1 MQKIELPKW
10 KAMVSILGVSGAVLM
25 WTLSIARDV
34 RIIAQETE
42 KTINEMQPIPK
53 KESPKPIEVLNEK
66 TKPFLV
72 PPPPP
77 DMERMK
83 KEGCVADG
91 LLNGYGEKEERMA
104 KYINRSDCYYLH
116 RSIETWLDPPD
127 WDKIDEVKQQIKKQ
141 DIVYG
146 MFIAEAIDKK
156 ANYHFNEEN
165 REFEFEEMCRGGSNN
180 YWGEH
185 TCKPSFE
192 KSEYRKY
199 LRAITHEAMDRGVQ
213 VFLFGQI
220 FYQESAGLK
229 RYFVHD
235 VIADMRAYADWLGME
250 IVIGAQTNDIEDER
264 YLQLF
269 DFIEG
274 GIGIDDGGDFPKNEA
289 CHPRWYE
296 EEGDWCWALLWN
308 DRYATKAHNVFLHLD
323 WSGKKNDDMARFSR
337 MDRNERKRTL
347 EYLHT
352 YFTSRGHG
360 FLLPVLARLHG
371 ENGGCYGPTTH
382 FYAPNNEFECKDEE
396 IIRDILNKNGK

>member
-1 MQKIELPKW
+1 MQRIEVQKW
-10 KAMVSILGVSGAVLM
+10 GAIALILGVASIVLA
-25 WTLSIARDV
+25 WVLWVSNDV
-34 RIIAQETE
+34 RNLAKETD
-42 KTINEMQPIPK
+42 KTLAEMQPIPK
-53 KESPKPIEVLNEK
+53 KEPPKPIEVLNEK
-66 TKPFLV
+66 KRPFLT

-83 KEGCVADG
+83 KEGCIADG
-91 LLNGYGEKEERMA
+91 LLSGYGKKEERMA

-116 RSIETWLDPPD
+116 RAIETWLEPPD
-127 WDKIDEVKQQIKKQ
+127 WKEIDKVKKQIKKK

-156 ANYHFNEEN
+156 ADYSFEEEN
-165 REFEFEEMCRGGSNN
+165 RDFEFSEMCRDGSNN
-180 YWGEH
+180 FWGEH

-199 LRAITHEAMDRGVQ
+199 LRAITREAMDRGVQ
-213 VFLFGQI
+213 SFLFGQI

-229 RYFVHD
+229 RYWVRD
-235 VIADMRAYADWLGME
+235 VIADMHAYADWLGMK

-264 YLQLF
+264 YLRLF
-269 DFIEG
+269 DYIEG
-274 GIGIDDGGDFPKNEA
+274 GVGINDDGDFPKDDA
-289 CHPRWYE
+289 CHPRWYQ

-308 DRYATKAHNVFLHLD
+308 DRYAKKAKNVLLHLD

-337 MDRNERKRTL
+337 MNRSKRKQTL
-347 EYLHT
+347 ENLYE

-371 ENGGCYGPTTH
+371 DNGGCYGPTTH
-382 FYAPNNEFECKDEE
+382 FYAPNDEFECKDEE
-396 IIRDILNKNGK
+396 ILENILKNKK